1 MKKFLNFI
9 LTILFWF
16 FATRQMFLYNDIIG
30 TIFLYL
36 IGFSLALNN
45 ED

>member
-9 LTILFWF
+9 LTMLFWF
-16 FATRQMFLYNDIIG
+16 FATRQMFLYSDIIG
-30 TIFLYL
+30 AIFLYL

-45 ED
+45 DD